1 MLHPWAYFGSNRY
14 ALGGLGASLEWLVG
28 HGAIQYHQF
37 FAFSLIPFSIILPIP
52 PTPALK
58 IHVSS
63 TTKDALDELGC
74 FQLELRG
81 DVEMKVTAGHGEGG
95 MGKGGE
101 SDYGNH
107 GEREGDKGTNAEAS
121 ESCPLSHFQGK
132 GKMRTYWLLGE
143 RKGPPGLL

>member
-1 MLHPWAYFGSNRY
+1 MGAGKTGS
-14 ALGGLGASLEWLVG
+14 LLSSGGGVKLSLTPPILLLP
-28 HGAIQYHQF
+28 F
-37 FAFSLIPFSIILPIP
+37 FFFFPPFPH

-81 DVEMKVTAGHGEGG
+81 DVEMKVMTDP
-95 MGKGGE
+95 GKGVMEREEE
-101 SDYGNH
+101 SDYGDHH
-107 GEREGDKGTNAEAS
+107 GGREGDKGNDLEES
-121 ESCPLSHFQGK
+121 EFYPLLRSQGK

-143 RKGPPGLL
+143 RKGPAGLL